1 MIFTFF
7 LNFRRNIFLK
17 FRSRLTINLFPEF
30 VPGYSIHI
38 RPNTTPANQI
48 LIPRRMTRK
57 DDTERGENIPMVN
70 NKTEELSAEAL
81 RSNCVWNCLK
91 NDCLVGSF
99 FKKYSYA
106 IMDKKIVQNANIVL
120 HKKYEQDAADA
131 EKEES
136 TKRIEEIEKSIREI
150 LEELKKK

>member
-1 MIFTFF
+1 VP
-7 LNFRRNIFLK
+7 
-17 FRSRLTINLFPEF
+17 RS
-30 VPGYSIHI
+30 SIHI
-38 RPNTTPANQI
+38 RPNATPTNQI
-48 LIPRRMTRK
+48 LIPGRITRR

-91 NDCLVGSF
+91 NDCLAGSF

-120 HKKYEQDAADA
+120 HKNNEQDEADA
-131 EKEES
+131 
-136 TKRIEEIEKSIREI
+136 
-150 LEELKKK
+150 